1 MSAWLLVQV
10 RELCHTFSY
19 LARWR
24 WEPLL
29 DRGEIIF
36 FIVVETVATCG
47 GAYPS
52 GNSER
57 TSCCLLFM
65 VRPAA
70 AADVTGSLTC
80 CFFFMLT
87 TKPMLLYLVDLR
99 FFPFVLIGG
108 RQVCSCHKLFAA
120 WSMPS
125 SVDFVAVDRRHVKL
139 IREELAGQLWQL
151 WLTSKCWVDILCNE
165 LLIKAQHSV
174 EHIVALALTLRKIYK
189 WVRRFRCGRHSHSLK

>member
-29 DRGEIIF
+29 DTGEIIF

-52 GNSER
+52 GNSEW
-57 TSCCLLFM
+57 TSCCLLFI

-80 CFFFMLT
+80 CFFMLT

-125 SVDFVAVDRRHVKL
+125 RVDFVAVDRRHVKL

-151 WLTSKCWVDILCNE
+151 WLTSKRWVDILRNQ

-189 WVRRFRCGRHSHSLK
+189 WVGRFRWGWHSHSLK